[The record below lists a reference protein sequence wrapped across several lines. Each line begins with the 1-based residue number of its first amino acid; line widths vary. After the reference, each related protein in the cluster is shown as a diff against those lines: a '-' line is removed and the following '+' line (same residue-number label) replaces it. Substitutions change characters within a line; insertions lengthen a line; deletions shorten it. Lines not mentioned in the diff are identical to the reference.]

1 MSNAV
6 SAMQGASFKGSISVQ
21 DAGLQGMITL
31 RGDLQSELLAK
42 AVKTAVG
49 VSIPKVGTINSGKKG
64 SAAWMSPDEVLLLVD
79 YANADAIIAKLEKTI
94 TSEHILAVNVS
105 DARAVFTLEGPA
117 IRDVLAKGSPA
128 NMSADALSIGDTRRT
143 RLGQLPVA
151 FWLSTEHTATVVCF
165 RSVGEHVYNWLRTAG
180 QKGAVPNYYT

>member
-6 SAMQGASFKGSISVQ
+6 SAMQSASFKGSISIQ

-31 RGDLQSELLAK
+31 RGDLQSEPLAK
-42 AVKTAVG
+42 AVKTTVG

-64 SAAWMSPDEVLLLVD
+64 SAAWMSPDELLLLVD
-79 YANADAIIAKLEKTI
+79 YANADAIVAKLEKAMTGA
-94 TSEHILAVNVS
+94 HILAVNVS

-128 NMSADALSIGDTRRT
+128 NMSTDALSIDEMRRT

-151 FWLSTEHTATVVCF
+151 FWLSTETTATVVCF
-165 RSVGEHVYNWLRTAG
+165 RSVGEHVFNWLSTAA
-180 QKGAVPNYYT
+180 QKGAVPKYYV